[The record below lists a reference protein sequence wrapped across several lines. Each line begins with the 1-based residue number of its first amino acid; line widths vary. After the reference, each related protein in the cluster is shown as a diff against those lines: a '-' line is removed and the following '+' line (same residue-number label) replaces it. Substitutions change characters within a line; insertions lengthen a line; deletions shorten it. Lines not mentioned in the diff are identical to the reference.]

1 MDMFSDGHVLCFSS
15 IGIRFIYSNLFF
27 FIFIPEKRHR
37 KKKWNKKDIR
47 LSVFRDGT
55 KINKENVYSFV
66 HLKINGVNIFAIW
79 VSFALDLGEYIMFIY
94 NTCLSFIKFARS
106 YCDTEMHR
114 CKLSFPSIAVFNIYW

>member
-47 LSVFRDGT
+47 LSVFRDET

-66 HLKINGVNIFAIW
+66 HLKINGVIYSRSGLALHLISMNIKC
-79 VSFALDLGEYIMFIY
+79 SFIIHVYL
-94 NTCLSFIKFARS
+94 FIKFARS